1 MPLGSDTQRQLNM
14 ETKEREQ
21 KVAPLPSLSPLNA
34 GTENLACERWKRS
47 MGISPVSKNGQD
59 AKAPV
64 RARWWCGVPQ
74 KDKERE
80 SLTYCSPM
88 HKHSICMVQKANRL
102 HMPTPSQLNRAAKR
116 GAIPSCTLS
125 LVQTQSNGA
134 AQCHPDMI

>member
-47 MGISPVSKNGQD
+47 TGISPVSKNGQD

-64 RARWWCGVPQ
+64 RVG
-74 KDKERE
+74 
-80 SLTYCSPM
+80 SP
-88 HKHSICMVQKANRL
+88 KRIRKG
-102 HMPTPSQLNRAAKR
+102 RA
-116 GAIPSCTLS
+116 
-125 LVQTQSNGA
+125 
-134 AQCHPDMI
+134 